1 MAGLTPSPKQQIF
14 GSDGLPL
21 VGGKIYT
28 YAAGTSTP
36 IATYTDYFANT
47 ANTNPIIL
55 DSYGQA
61 NIWLIN
67 TTTYKFV
74 VKDADDVLLYTV
86 DNISIPLD
94 SGSLASPPPIGNI
107 TPNTGAFTTLSATGT
122 ATFSGQVNFTG
133 TGAAKLNVGT
143 TPQRPTAVTG
153 MVRYNTT
160 LGTFEGYGASAWGPL
175 GGGASGNGG
184 NAVFYE
190 NGQTVT
196 VSYSI
201 TTGKNAMS
209 TGPITISGGFT
220 GNGTISGTIL
230 DVDSATSGA
239 LYVGSEISGT
249 NVTAGTTIS
258 AFASGT
264 GGIGT
269 YVVSPSQSAANGAL
283 STTISVTVPSGS
295 RWVIL

>member
-36 IATYTDYFANT
+36 IATYTDYYATT

-55 DSYGQA
+55 DSFGQA

-67 TTTYKFV
+67 TTSYKFIV
-74 VKDADDVLLYTV
+74 RDANDVLLYTV

-94 SGSLASPPPIGNI
+94 SGSLASPPPIGDI
-107 TPNTGAFTTLSATGT
+107 VPNTGAFTTLSATGT
-122 ATFSGQVNFTG
+122 VTFSGQVNFTG
-133 TGAAKLNVGT
+133 TGAAKSNVGT
-143 TPQRPTAVTG
+143 TPQRPATPVAG
-153 MVRYNTT
+153 MFRYNTT
-160 LGTFEGYGASAWGPL
+160 FGTFEGYGTDWGPL
-175 GGGASGNGG
+175 GGAASGGGG
-184 NAVFYE
+184 NSIFYE
-190 NGQTVT
+190 NDQTVT
-196 VSYSI
+196 IEYSI
-201 TTGKNAMS
+201 TAGKNAMS
-209 TGPITISGGFT
+209 TGPITIAGGFV
-220 GNGTISGTIL
+220 GNGVISGTIL
-230 DVDSATSGA
+230 SVDSATSGA
-239 LYVGSEISGT
+239 LYVGSVISGT

-269 YVVSPSQSAANGAL
+269 YVVSPSQTAISGAI
-283 STTISVTVPSGS
+283 TTTVTVTVPSGS

>member
-36 IATYTDYFANT
+36 IATYVDSAAVTT
-47 ANTNPIIL
+47 NTNPIIL

-67 TTTYKFV
+67 TTGYKFI

-86 DNISIPLD
+86 DNIAIPLD
-94 SGSLASPPPIGNI
+94 LNSFGAPPPIGNV

-122 ATFSGQVNFTG
+122 VTFTG

-143 TPQRPTAVTG
+143 TAQRPTAASG
-153 MVRYNTT
+153 LVRYNTT
-160 LGTFEGYGASAWGPL
+160 ISKFEGYGATAWGAL
-175 GGGASGNGG
+175 GGGATGG
-184 NAVFYE
+184 GADQVFVE

-196 VSYSI
+196 TSYTLS
-201 TTGKNAMS
+201 TGFNAMS
-209 TGPITISGGFT
+209 TGPIT
-220 GNGTISGTIL
+220 
-230 DVDSATSGA
+230 V
-239 LYVGSEISGT
+239 
-249 NVTAGTTIS
+249 
-258 AFASGT
+258 ASGVT
-264 GGIGT
+264 
-269 YVVSPSQSAANGAL
+269 
-283 STTISVTVPSGS
+283 VTVPSGA
-295 RWVIL
+295 RWVVL

>member
-36 IATYTDYFANT
+36 IATYVDSAAVT

-67 TTTYKFV
+67 TTGYKFI

-86 DNISIPLD
+86 DNIAIPLD
-94 SGSLASPPPIGNI
+94 LNSFGAPPPIGNV

-122 ATFSGQVNFTG
+122 VTFTG

-143 TPQRPTAVTG
+143 TAQRPTAVTG
-153 MVRYNTT
+153 LVRYNTT
-160 LGTFEGYGASAWGPL
+160 TGKFEGYGATAWGAL
-175 GGGASGNGG
+175 GGGATGG
-184 NAVFYE
+184 GADQVFVE

-196 VSYSI
+196 TSYTLS
-201 TTGKNAMS
+201 TGFNAMS
-209 TGPITISGGFT
+209 TGPIT
-220 GNGTISGTIL
+220 
-230 DVDSATSGA
+230 V
-239 LYVGSEISGT
+239 
-249 NVTAGTTIS
+249 
-258 AFASGT
+258 ASGVT
-264 GGIGT
+264 
-269 YVVSPSQSAANGAL
+269 
-283 STTISVTVPSGS
+283 VTVPSGA
-295 RWVIL
+295 RWVVL

>member
-14 GSDGLPL
+14 VTDGLPL

-28 YAAGTSTP
+28 YAAGTTTP
-36 IATYTDYFANT
+36 IATYTDSTAGT

-94 SGSLASPPPIGNI
+94 ALSLGAPPPIGNV
-107 TPNTGAFTTLSATGT
+107 TPNTGAFTTLSATGAVT
-122 ATFSGQVNFTG
+122 FATTLGVTGAVTLGSTLTMAGQLTLNN
-133 TGAAKLNVGT
+133 TGAAKLSVGT
-143 TPQRPTAVTG
+143 TGQRPTAVTG

-160 LGTFEGYGASAWGPL
+160 TGKFEGYGATAWGAL
-175 GGGASGNGG
+175 GGGATGG
-184 NAVFYE
+184 GADQVFVE

-196 VSYSI
+196 TSYTL
-201 TTGKNAMS
+201 TTGYNAMS
-209 TGPITISGGFT
+209 TGPIT
-220 GNGTISGTIL
+220 
-230 DVDSATSGA
+230 V
-239 LYVGSEISGT
+239 
-249 NVTAGTTIS
+249 
-258 AFASGT
+258 ASG
-264 GGIGT
+264 
-269 YVVSPSQSAANGAL
+269 V
-283 STTISVTVPSGS
+283 SVTVPSGA
-295 RWVIL
+295 RWVVL

>member
-36 IATYTDYFANT
+36 IATYVDSAAVTT
-47 ANTNPIIL
+47 NTNPIIL

-67 TTTYKFV
+67 TTGYKFI

-86 DNISIPLD
+86 DNIAIPLD
-94 SGSLASPPPIGNI
+94 LNSFGAPPPIGNV

-122 ATFSGQVNFTG
+122 VTFTG

-143 TPQRPTAVTG
+143 TAQRPTAVTG
-153 MVRYNTT
+153 LVRYNTT
-160 LGTFEGYGASAWGPL
+160 TGKFEGYGATAWGAL
-175 GGGASGNGG
+175 GGGATGG
-184 NAVFYE
+184 GADQVFVE

-196 VSYSI
+196 TSYTLS
-201 TTGKNAMS
+201 TGFNAMS
-209 TGPITISGGFT
+209 TGPIT
-220 GNGTISGTIL
+220 
-230 DVDSATSGA
+230 V
-239 LYVGSEISGT
+239 
-249 NVTAGTTIS
+249 
-258 AFASGT
+258 ASGVT
-264 GGIGT
+264 
-269 YVVSPSQSAANGAL
+269 
-283 STTISVTVPSGS
+283 VTVPSGA
-295 RWVIL
+295 RWVVL

>member
-14 GSDGLPL
+14 GTDGLPL

-28 YAAGTSTP
+28 YAGGTSTP
-36 IATYTDYFANT
+36 IATYTDSTAGT

-67 TTTYKFV
+67 TTSYKFV
-74 VKDADDVLLYTV
+74 VKTAADVLLYTV

-94 SGSLASPPPIGNI
+94 TNSLASPPPIGNV

-122 ATFSGQVNFTG
+122 VTFSGQVNFTS

-143 TPQRPTAVTG
+143 TGQRPTAVTG

-160 LGTFEGYGASAWGPL
+160 TGKFEGYGATAWGAL
-175 GGGASGNGG
+175 GGGATGG
-184 NAVFYE
+184 GADQVFVE

-196 VSYSI
+196 TNYTLS
-201 TTGKNAMS
+201 TGFNAMS
-209 TGPITISGGFT
+209 VGPITVNSGIT
-220 GNGTISGTIL
+220 
-230 DVDSATSGA
+230 
-239 LYVGSEISGT
+239 
-249 NVTAGTTIS
+249 
-258 AFASGT
+258 
-264 GGIGT
+264 
-269 YVVSPSQSAANGAL
+269 
-283 STTISVTVPSGS
+283 VTVPSGA
-295 RWVIL
+295 RWVVL

>member
-28 YAAGTSTP
+28 YAGGTSTP
-36 IATYTDYFANT
+36 IATYTDFGAST

-55 DSYGQA
+55 DSLGQA
-61 NIWLIN
+61 NIWLVN
-67 TTTYKFV
+67 TTSYKFV
-74 VKDADDVLLYTV
+74 VRDANDVLLYTV

-94 SGSLASPPPIGNI
+94 FSAFASPPPIGDT

-122 ATFSGQVNFTG
+122 VTFSGQVNFTS

-175 GGGASGNGG
+175 GGGASGAGG

-190 NGQTVT
+190 NDQTVT
-196 VSYSI
+196 VSYSVSA
-201 TTGKNAMS
+201 GKNAMS
-209 TGPITISGGFT
+209 TGPITIVGGFV
-220 GNGTISGTIL
+220 GNGVISGTIL
-230 DVDSATSGA
+230 SVDSATSGA

-269 YVVSPSQSAANGAL
+269 YVVSPSQTAISGAI
-283 STTISVTVPSGS
+283 TTTVTVTVPSGS
-295 RWVIL
+295 RWVVL